1 MYHRNRITSIP
12 DFYAF
17 KDGLHLVGSN
27 GSILQI
33 DLFILVRTLFQ
44 TLIPN
49 LIVSGLTDGKRVVLC
64 QGNLWVN
71 MMEVGT
77 IVGNIQL
84 TIAIDQRQVTIT
96 VQSTYTTSTDRDE
109 VTVIDIVDRSC
120 SITEYSRSI
129 SKNLGRTGRGVT
141 TGKYSVVDNDTFLV
155 DIRLAN
161 SRPFSLT
168 GILITQIVQV

>member
-1 MYHRNRITSIP
+1 MGI
-12 DFYAF
+12 
-17 KDGLHLVGSN
+17 GLT
-27 GSILQI
+27 
-33 DLFILVRTLFQ
+33 ILVSTLLQ
-44 TLIPN
+44 TLIAN
-49 LIVSGLTDGKRVVLC
+49 LIIGCLTSRESLIGFQRNFWVCIVVIS
-64 QGNLWVN
+64 
-71 MMEVGT
+71 T
-77 IVGNIQL
+77 IVGDVQF

-129 SKNLGRTGRGVT
+129 SKNLGRTGRCVT